1 MDIDMEGAIN
11 ALVADDVPV
20 MDTPV
25 DDTPVVEQVVEE
37 SFTGLDPSS
46 LPEDLQLYY
55 KNMQADYTRKT
66 QEIAEQR
73 KQYQQLT
80 EYGIDP
86 NYALEAVGFL
96 QRLDDDP
103 AFAAD
108 VARQLAPQQESPMTV
123 QQPSEGSIPNDS
135 GDYGN
140 LSPDLQA
147 ELESMRE
154 FRSSFNEQQQQQEML
169 AELQFEE
176 QQIRAQYPHYNDAD
190 IENIY
195 QVAHATDGD
204 LLAAQEVYTSME
216 QSILNKYLQSKQI
229 PQGITSPM
237 GGPASV
243 PGKSFANLDEAHKAA
258 MERLRNL
265 Q

>member
-1 MDIDMEGAIN
+1 VDIDMEGAIN

-20 MDTPV
+20 MDTPM
-25 DDTPVVEQVVEE
+25 DNTPDVEQVVEE

-108 VARQLAPQQESPMTV
+108 VARQLAPQQEYPMTV

-147 ELESMRE
+147 ELQAMRE
-154 FRSSFNEQQQQQEML
+154 FRSSFNEQQQEQAMLGELQQE
-169 AELQFEE
+169 ETY
-176 QQIRAQYPHYNDAD
+176 IRAQYPHYNDTD

-229 PQGITSPM
+229 PQGITSPNS
-237 GGPASV
+237 GPASV

-258 MERLRNL
+258 MEKLRNL